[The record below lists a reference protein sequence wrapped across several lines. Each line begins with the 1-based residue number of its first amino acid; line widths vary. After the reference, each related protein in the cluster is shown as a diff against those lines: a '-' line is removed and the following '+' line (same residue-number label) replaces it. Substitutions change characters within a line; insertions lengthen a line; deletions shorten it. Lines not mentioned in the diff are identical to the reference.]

1 MKTFK
6 KGQKVYKINHREG
19 TIIKGRIIT
28 PILFTGWEGW
38 YSIETEEEQEV
49 VAPYYELYETKEEAE
64 AVLKELK
71 ES

>member
-1 MKTFK
+1 MKTFNK
-6 KGQKVYKINHREG
+6 RQEVYRINHREG
-19 TIIKGRIIT
+19 TIIEGRIIT
-28 PILFTGWEGW
+28 PVLFYGWEGW

-49 VAPYYELYETKEEAE
+49 VVPYYELYETEEEAK